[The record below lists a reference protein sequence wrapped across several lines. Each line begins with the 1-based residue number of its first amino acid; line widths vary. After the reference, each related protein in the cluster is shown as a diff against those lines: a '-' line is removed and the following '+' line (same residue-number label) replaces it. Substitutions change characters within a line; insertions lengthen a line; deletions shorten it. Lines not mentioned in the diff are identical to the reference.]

1 MRVSIKCIG
10 KLDELLS
17 EYGAIDANVVV
28 KQIVT
33 KTKVELINI
42 GEINKASHHMQ
53 LLLNE
58 EGEPLSD
65 CKTAAILGAKF
76 RIVYFGIENTVGN
89 PLYMLFIKLNNRW
102 KGIYIGELSSVG
114 TFLYKNNKGAFNFDN
129 CKQYFKE
136 EYNSTGLIGQG
147 RLEIEAFLTNP
158 NDIEFDSSG
167 KPKRTKDSKF
177 TPLTKQQKTR
187 AAKAGLKLPSDPIK
201 AKEIFNNY
209 LEEERQRKLKE
220 EEEQAKSVSRSLEDK
235 NDIANI
241 GNAIAKLKAEESIDA
256 KASVEKSEAEEVEE
270 SNENGLYEASTLEVN
285 KQMNSTGVA
294 NIEDAKAA
302 EIKTDEQEVEEIE
315 LDIEEVDSNSSDT
328 LAEAEENIANKETS
342 KQIKVEEA
350 NEKVNTAKAD
360 ANIANADEAN
370 AEDEEEIHEIELLIT
385 NRNVKDSSDLIKF
398 CTELLNDTMEEC
410 KVGLDTPVKY
420 SAYICSLMILINK
433 HYKDEERY
441 CLKSTDGTKCIIN
454 TGLLDKYGCEIYI
467 IDTTMNTFGIQQK
480 KLIRY
485 INKARAV
492 EIGFDKQKLDNLPEK
507 IKIGVD
513 SDNSLCNAKF
523 SDFDL
528 DDPYHICHIVEERLY
543 RFPNKYTTLSPE
555 DLWGIVKKSAERSIK
570 IAISDM
576 NYASIMCDIKKGQ
589 VEYLIPLYLNED
601 RAEAAPL
608 VGILRKENGFWIMS
622 TILTNEAAYA
632 YARLIGTPYQPWWKE
647 NNN

>member
-17 EYGAIDANVVV
+17 EYGAIDINVAV

-33 KTKVELINI
+33 KTKVEVINV

-58 EGEPLSD
+58 KGEPLSD
-65 CKTAAILGAKF
+65 CKSSSIVNAKF
-76 RIVYFGIENTVGN
+76 KIIYFGIENTVGN
-89 PLYMLFIKLNNRW
+89 PLYMLFIKLNNKW
-102 KGIYIGELSSVG
+102 KGVYIGELSLVG
-114 TFLYKNNKGAFNFDN
+114 DFLEKNNKGAFNFDN

-147 RLEIEAFLTNP
+147 RLEIEAFLANP
-158 NDIEFDSSG
+158 NDIEFDGSG
-167 KPKRTKDSKF
+167 RPKRTKDSKF

-187 AAKAGLKLPSDPIK
+187 AAKVGLKLPSDPIK

-220 EEEQAKSVSRSLEDK
+220 EEEQE
-235 NDIANI
+235 
-241 GNAIAKLKAEESIDA
+241 KLKAESLEKEEEVANGKSPKANGEVLKSLDTN
-256 KASVEKSEAEEVEE
+256 ASVENSEAEEVEA
-270 SNENGLYEASTLEVN
+270 SSENGLYEASTLEDD
-285 KQMNSTGVA
+285 KQMNSTISA
-294 NIEDAKAA
+294 NGEVLKASNL
-302 EIKTDEQEVEEIE
+302 EEVEQEEVEIE
-315 LDIEEVDSNSSDT
+315 LDIDETSNNSSDT
-328 LAEAEENIANKETS
+328 QANGKSPIANGEVLKAENTYEAIEIETKTIEAE
-342 KQIKVEEA
+342 KQSVEESS
-350 NEKVNTAKAD
+350 E
-360 ANIANADEAN
+360 
-370 AEDEEEIHEIELLIT
+370 AEDEEEIHEVELLIT
-385 NRNVKDSSDLIKF
+385 NKNVKDSSGLIKF
-398 CTELLNDTMEEC
+398 CSSLLDDTMEEC

-420 SAYICSLMILINK
+420 SAYICSLMILIGK
-433 HYKDEERY
+433 HYRNDERY
-441 CLKSTDGTKCIIN
+441 CLKSRDNTKCIIN

-467 IDTTMNTFGIQQK
+467 IDTTMDTFGIQQK
-480 KLIRY
+480 KLVRY

-492 EIGFDKQKLDNLPEK
+492 EIGFNKQDLDNLPEK

-528 DDPYHICHIVEERLY
+528 DDPYHIRHIVEERLY
-543 RFPNKYTTLSPE
+543 RFPKKYTSLSPE

-601 RAEAAPL
+601 RTQAAPL

-632 YARLIGTPYQPWWKE
+632 YARLIGTPYQPWWEE
-647 NNN
+647 NKA

>member
-17 EYGAIDANVVV
+17 EYGAIDINVAV

-33 KTKVELINI
+33 KTKVELINV

-65 CKTAAILGAKF
+65 CKTAAILNAKF
-76 RIVYFGIENTVGN
+76 KIIYFGIENTVGN
-89 PLYMLFIKLNNRW
+89 HLYMLFIKLNNKW

-114 TFLYKNNKGAFNFDN
+114 TFLYKNNKGTFNFDN

-136 EYNSTGLIGQG
+136 EYNSTGLVGQG
-147 RLEIEAFLTNP
+147 RLEIEAFLDNP

-167 KPKRTKDSKF
+167 RPKRAKDSKF
-177 TPLTKQQKTR
+177 APLTKQQKTK

-209 LEEERQRKLKE
+209 IEEERQKKLKE
-220 EEEQAKSVSRSLEDK
+220 EEGQAKSVSQ
-235 NDIANI
+235 DIKTETEIAQI
-241 GNAIAKLKAEESIDA
+241 GNDKAEAKVEKSISDNT
-256 KASVEKSEAEEVEE
+256 SVEKSEAKEVET
-270 SNENGLYEASTLEVN
+270 SNENGLYEASTLEIA
-285 KQMNSTGVA
+285 KQKNSTEVA
-294 NIEDAKAA
+294 QIGNDKAK
-302 EIKTDEQEVEEIE
+302 EIKNNEQEVEELE
-315 LDIEEVDSNSSDT
+315 FDIEEVDSNSSDT
-328 LAEAEENIANKETS
+328 QAEAKENTSVKETS
-342 KQIKVEEA
+342 KQIKREEA
-350 NEKVNTAKAD
+350 E
-360 ANIANADEAN
+360 E
-370 AEDEEEIHEIELLIT
+370 EEEIQEIELLIT
-385 NRNVKDSSDLIKF
+385 NKNVKDSSELINF
-398 CTELLNDTMEEC
+398 CAELLNDTMEEC
-410 KVGLDTPVKY
+410 KKGLDTPVKY

-441 CLKSTDGTKCIIN
+441 CLKSKDGTKCIIN

-543 RFPNKYTTLSPE
+543 RFPKKYTTLSPE

-601 RAEAAPL
+601 RTDAAPL
-608 VGILRKENGFWIMS
+608 VGILRRENGFWIMS

-647 NNN
+647 NNKN